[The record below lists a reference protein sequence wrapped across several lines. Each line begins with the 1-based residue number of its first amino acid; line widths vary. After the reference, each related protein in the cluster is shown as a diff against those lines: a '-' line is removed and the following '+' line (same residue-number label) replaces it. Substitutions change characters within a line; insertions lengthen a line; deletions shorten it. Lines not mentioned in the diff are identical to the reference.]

1 MRIALDGTSLIG
13 PRTGVGAVVE
23 AITTGLAATEGVE
36 LTTLVVSR
44 RAGADLASHLPA
56 GVGLR
61 RLALPA
67 AVCHRLWRSIDHPAV
82 RGFDVVHG
90 PNYVVPPAG
99 GGAELLTIHDLT
111 PWQLPELAAGATLAF
126 PALVRRAVARGAHV
140 HAVSSFVAAEVV
152 DHLGVPAE
160 PVHAIPNGVAPGL
173 AGDAAAGRSLAGGHP
188 YVLAVGTIEPRKD
201 HPTLVEAFASLRSS
215 HPELRLV
222 IAGPDGW
229 GVEAYDDAVRR
240 TGVASAIVRLGFVS
254 EQTKADLLAGAS
266 VFAYPSRYEGFGL
279 PPLEAAAAGVP
290 VVATDAGAI
299 PEVMA
304 DGASIVAVGDAA
316 ALAAAVDRAL
326 TDDDL
331 RRRLVAAGHLR
342 VQRHGWPEAVARLV
356 ELYRRIAGA

>member
-1 MRIALDGTSLIG
+1 
-13 PRTGVGAVVE
+13 
-23 AITTGLAATEGVE
+23 
-36 LTTLVVSR
+36 
-44 RAGADLASHLPA
+44 
-56 GVGLR
+56 
-61 RLALPA
+61 
-67 AVCHRLWRSIDHPAV
+67 
-82 RGFDVVHG
+82 
-90 PNYVVPPAG
+90 
-99 GGAELLTIHDLT
+99 
-111 PWQLPELAAGATLAF
+111 
-126 PALVRRAVARGAHV
+126 
-140 HAVSSFVAAEVV
+140 
-152 DHLGVPAE
+152 
-160 PVHAIPNGVAPGL
+160 VAPGL
-173 AGDAAAGRSLAGGHP
+173 PGDAAAGRSLSGGHP

-201 HPTLVEAFASLRSS
+201 HPTLVEAFASLRSA

-240 TGVASAIVRLGFVS
+240 TGTSSAIVRLGFVS

-316 ALAAAVDRAL
+316 ALAAALDQAL

-331 RRRLVAAGHLR
+331 RRRLVAAGRVR

-356 ELYRRIAGA
+356 ELYGRLAGA